1 MVKAMSEKI
10 QIKPF
15 VSDLVTLEMETV
27 APFERQIEDED
38 VKRFPMACH
47 FLLDARRV
55 LNDHVS
61 ELRVHLEEIGGESST
76 GFKSAVSGVVGSAVS
91 MLQPNRKTQVS
102 RYLRDDHAALSTLCL
117 SYEML
122 HASALAT
129 HNYSTASLALRH
141 LEELAAVSM
150 ECSRVIPSVVVQE
163 LVEVDASLDGSVIDE
178 AGHNIHK
185 AWKYGAKL
193 EYQKEHHK
201 QFAASV

>member
-1 MVKAMSEKI
+1 LDGETMSEKI

-27 APFERQIEDED
+27 APIERQIEDED
-38 VKRFPMACH
+38 VKRFPTACS

-55 LNDHVS
+55 LNDHVT
-61 ELRVHLEEIGGESST
+61 ELRVHLDDIGGDLPT
-76 GFKSAVSGVVGSAVS
+76 GFKSAVSGVVG
-91 MLQPNRKTQVS
+91 MLQPNRKTPVS
-102 RYLRDDHAALSTLCL
+102 RYLRDDHSAISTLCL

-141 LEELAAVSM
+141 LEELAALSM

-163 LVEVDASLDGSVIDE
+163 LVDMDASLDGSVIDE

-185 AWKYGAKL
+185 AWKLGAKL

-201 QFAASV
+201 QFAASI